1 MSNFLS
7 LKNITYGYSHTPVI
21 TDVNLE
27 VKKGEMIGLLGRNG
41 SGKTTLLKIIAGLIK
56 PWSGSIEFYDK
67 PLSNNNKPTI
77 GYMPQVEK
85 IDWDFPIT
93 VEEVVAFGIW
103 KDSIFPWFKKDI
115 IGKVHLI
122 LREFNLYN
130 YSKSHINELSG
141 GEQQKVFLAR
151 ALITHPDLL
160 LLDEP
165 TSRADYNSRE
175 EILEIL
181 KSFNKEMTT
190 IILTT
195 HDIKGVA
202 EKLPK
207 IICLNKQIIA
217 EGDPKH
223 ILTLNNLIELYG

>member
-1 MSNFLS
+1 MSNFLT
-7 LKNITYGYSHTPVI
+7 LKNIAYGYSHTPVI

-56 PWSGSIEFYDK
+56 PWRGSIEFNDK
-67 PLSNNNKPTI
+67 PLSNNKPTI
-77 GYMPQVEK
+77 GYMPQIEK
-85 IDWDFPIT
+85 IDWDFPMT

-103 KDSIFPWFKKDI
+103 KRSMLPWFKKDI
-115 IGKVHLI
+115 IKKVHSILI
-122 LREFNLYN
+122 EFNLYN

-151 ALITHPDLL
+151 ALIDHPDLL

-165 TSRADYNSRE
+165 TSRADYNARE

-181 KSFNKEMTT
+181 KKFNKEMAT

-207 IICLNKQIIA
+207 IICLNKKIIA
-217 EGDPKH
+217 EGNPKH